1 MTSLWEDPGAVMVE
15 AAFCNRIVLSSNCK
29 NGPKEFLMNN
39 KAGYLFE
46 SNDLDSLVKAFNQLI
61 MDSPEQIYKKKVLAK
76 INSKKYTIFNH
87 YLTLRNLLV

>member
-1 MTSLWEDPGAVMVE
+1 
-15 AAFCNRIVLSSNCK
+15 
-29 NGPKEFLMNN
+29 MNN

-46 SNDLDSLVKAFNQLI
+46 NNDLDSLVKVFNQLI

>member
-1 MTSLWEDPGAVMVE
+1 MIE
-15 AAFCNRIVLSSNCK
+15 AAFCNKIVLSSDCK

-46 SNDLDSLVKAFNQLI
+46 NNNLDSLIKSFNQLNSR
-61 MDSPEQIYKKKVLAK
+61 SPEQIYKKKVLAK

-87 YLTLRNLLV
+87 YLTLKNLLI